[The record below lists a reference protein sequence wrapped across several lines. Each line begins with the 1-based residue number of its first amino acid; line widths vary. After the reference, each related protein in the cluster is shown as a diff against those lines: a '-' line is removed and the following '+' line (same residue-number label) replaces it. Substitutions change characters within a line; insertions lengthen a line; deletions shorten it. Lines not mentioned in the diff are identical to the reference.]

1 MQTTHLGHPAYVCAA
16 FMMLRRENEVV
27 RVVVICMEEEKQPR
41 LQFEQASVSGRR
53 AAGCF
58 PVLQPV
64 IRAIFSLQATEGLA
78 A

>member
-1 MQTTHLGHPAYVCAA
+1 MVK
-16 FMMLRRENEVV
+16 EVGA
-27 RVVVICMEEEKQPR
+27 CMEEEKQPR
-41 LQFEQASVSGRR
+41 LKLDQASVSGRR

-64 IRAIFSLQATEGLA
+64 IRAIFSLQATEVLA